1 MPRDKE
7 IFPVEATIIR
17 KLPEEIFSHL
27 PCTEDYELL
36 QKMDFLVDIFIKEKH
51 TRRER
56 VSWCLGGGTMRKQHG
71 IYVLLVVGIFVLLLV
86 GCGTTPQASGKQN
99 EPGQQAVQEQTEDT
113 MYITLYLSNEL
124 DTLTQSEGQEQRN
137 DEENLNAVMVA
148 EIPKDELSAK
158 RVVEAYNQL
167 VIGGAY
173 PSMLEINDVTEK
185 DQAVWVDFDSGSIGA
200 LQLEEGTEGL
210 LFYNLARSIYESI
223 ADLEGIYFTMDGG
236 KDFKVGHLW
245 FVADRPFYSGVVP
258 TEGGEVSATP
268 PAE

>member
-1 MPRDKE
+1 
-7 IFPVEATIIR
+7 
-17 KLPEEIFSHL
+17 
-27 PCTEDYELL
+27 
-36 QKMDFLVDIFIKEKH
+36 
-51 TRRER
+51 
-56 VSWCLGGGTMRKQHG
+56 MRKQRG
-71 IYVLLVVGIFVLLLV
+71 IYVLLVLGIFVLLLV

-185 DQAVWVDFDSGSIGA
+185 DQAVWVDFDSESIGA

>member
-1 MPRDKE
+1 
-7 IFPVEATIIR
+7 
-17 KLPEEIFSHL
+17 
-27 PCTEDYELL
+27 
-36 QKMDFLVDIFIKEKH
+36 
-51 TRRER
+51 
-56 VSWCLGGGTMRKQHG
+56 MRKQHG

-185 DQAVWVDFDSGSIGA
+185 CGLISIRKVLGRCNWKKAQRDCSFIIWPAVFMKI
-200 LQLEEGTEGL
+200 
-210 LFYNLARSIYESI
+210 
-223 ADLEGIYFTMDGG
+223 
-236 KDFKVGHLW
+236 
-245 FVADRPFYSGVVP
+245 
-258 TEGGEVSATP
+258 
-268 PAE
+268 